1 VTFFIRLYKITALI
15 MWSLFVAILTVPYQ
29 FIGGWYSVKKI
40 SRFTQLWSK
49 GMARIIN
56 LRVSISGDIPDVS
69 GGLVV
74 SNHVS
79 YLDILMH
86 GSIMPLR
93 HAPKSDIGKWPFL
106 GWYIGL
112 SRPIWIDRTS
122 KQSSKAALRDY
133 AETLKRGMHLIVYPE
148 GTTTDGKSGILP
160 FKSAPFE
167 AAANGDAPILPV
179 ITRYRQTSG
188 APDVC
193 WYGDM
198 KLLPHAWQVLK
209 RPSIEA
215 ELRFL
220 PPILPA
226 GRSRKEL
233 ASFVHGVMLKEYEK
247 SVETK

>member
-1 VTFFIRLYKITALI
+1 
-15 MWSLFVAILTVPYQ
+15 MWSAFVALLTIPYQ
-29 FIGGWYSVKKI
+29 FTGKWNSIKKI
-40 SRFTQLWSK
+40 SRCTQLWSK

-56 LRVSISGDIPDVS
+56 LRVKVSGDIPAEM
-69 GGLVV
+69 GALVV
-74 SNHVS
+74 SNHMS
-79 YLDILMH
+79 YLDIIMH

-93 HAPKSDIGKWPFL
+93 HAPKSDIAKWPVL

-122 KQSSKAALRDY
+122 KQSSESTMRDY
-133 AETLKRGMHLIVYPE
+133 AETMKRGMHLIVYPE
-148 GTTTDGKSGILP
+148 GTTTDGKSGVLP

-167 AAANGDAPILPV
+167 AAVSADAPILPV
-179 ITRYRQTSG
+179 ITRYRQASG
-188 APDVC
+188 EPTVC

-209 RPSIEA
+209 LSSIEA

-220 PPILPA
+220 QPIFPE

-233 ASFVHGVMLKEYEK
+233 AEFVHGVITKEYK
-247 SVETK
+247 SL